1 MVISVYSPNFV
12 SKHANTAKRTCE
24 SCGEGGGGQK
34 ERDAV
39 QWRGLVRISIHQ
51 LTGTFGLSPSPFLLY
66 VCRFGG
72 HLLTFLRQLWVE
84 GSQML
89 HQLSHIG
96 VDDIT
101 AILAREVAPRVET
114 QVFAHVG
121 FVEELLPADMTSSGQ
136 FTWICM
142 TQRKVSHSVTT

>member
-39 QWRGLVRISIHQ
+39 QWRGLVRISIQ

-136 FTWICM
+136 FTWIRM